1 MTFFANLHSL
11 SDWALLVLRLGL
23 GVTFLVHG
31 RQKIPM
37 WKMQPSAQLP
47 AGMLSIM
54 RTLSIAETAGGLG
67 VTTGCLTQLAALGL
81 AIVMLGAMRFKIM
94 QWHRKFTGDGG
105 WELDYALLAAAVTL
119 FLTGGG
125 RFALDRALWGL

>member
-31 RQKIPM
+31 RQKIAM

-47 AGMLSIM
+47 AGMPSIM
-54 RTLSIAETAGGLG
+54 RFLSIAETAGGLG
-67 VTTGCLTQLAALGL
+67 LITGCLTQLAALGL
-81 AIVMLGAMRFKIM
+81 AIVMLGAMRLKIT
-94 QWHRKFTGDGG
+94 QWQKKFTG
-105 WELDYALLAAAVTL
+105 
-119 FLTGGG
+119 
-125 RFALDRALWGL
+125 